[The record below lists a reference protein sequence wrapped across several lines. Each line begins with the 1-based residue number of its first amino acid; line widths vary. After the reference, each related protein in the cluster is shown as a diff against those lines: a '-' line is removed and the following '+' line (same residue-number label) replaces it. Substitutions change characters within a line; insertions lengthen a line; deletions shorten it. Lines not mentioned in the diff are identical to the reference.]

1 MYIKKKFWLRFFCNE
16 MNAKYVTWL
25 FFQKNIWVYLGL
37 NISLCS
43 PFKCSITS
51 YHMTIFF
58 LKKIYSLLIFSFVI
72 WKKKCMEIKPS
83 LFFVY
88 TFSQNW
94 VDKGLQIARDGII
107 NELRKMNF
115 LLVTEDL
122 YMYIILKIIVRKLN

>member
-58 LKKIYSLLIFSFVI
+58 FKKIYSLLIFSFVI
-72 WKKKCMEIKPS
+72 WKKKMYGNKTLTLFCVHIFSKLSWQRITNCKGWHHKWIKKNEFS
-83 LFFVY
+83 FSHRRFVY
-88 TFSQNW
+88 VYNI
-94 VDKGLQIARDGII
+94 K
-107 NELRKMNF
+107 N
-115 LLVTEDL
+115 
-122 YMYIILKIIVRKLN
+122 YC